1 MKQFIFLCFIFS
13 LSFSRFLNAQTSNPD
28 IITNGSSTPSTALNY
43 LTILEGNN
51 PFEGQNNLY
60 EQIFDSLHDEYQHI
74 GRLSAQK
81 VLNDNLVITGGLNS
95 IGFSYRRPYL
105 DFGLSLNRTVAPDL
119 FSSTRWIVTDTMTV
133 HIDASKVLT
142 RLKNENKIDIS
153 EKNLA
158 LFAGIVF
165 ERKYTWFHFA
175 NSYDEGLSTQFD
187 KLFFPFLGVKF
198 AAVKKMGV
206 DEFITKEDS
215 LSVNAGGFVSVPIYT
230 GVSAVGGALAKF
242 QKISRMEI
250 TRKSADLLSD
260 EALMISFEKTKS
272 LMTGVSFQ
280 LQADFLKILRMNL
293 LSYDFNY
300 QLDESYK
307 IYSRFNMNEIS
318 EMTVE
323 NPVAQEISNIIKT
336 KEPNLV
342 ILAPYIISQEKKIS
356 EILTHKYNFL
366 LLGGIKEAKTQQI
379 EVTSKGISK
388 NFFRHYYEKI
398 KYTEDF
404 VSKLFTSF
412 IFAIFNSDVK
422 AQNMASET
430 KRVTI
435 EYDSERNLLD
445 AKEDISIFHKDSQV
459 LSLKFEGFYHTK
471 KTSGMFGKKY
481 RDRAKFLIEAYS
493 GVNPLVT
500 QMIDNEELKAPFDV
514 NGQYQVNIEG
524 IRYFNQLSVNEVFDN
539 MNALCDDKPRT
550 VFYLFRSL
558 FDNCRRSLQN
568 NYIDYLKDL
577 SHEKVTAEAINA
589 CERKAIKYW
598 YSPSKKRAYIKN
610 CIGDLT
616 YKSAEQW
623 TMVPLWPLKNLS
635 QDLVNNINNKTYYY
649 NLFGIRNVFFH
660 GSFSALTNNNA
671 DFVTYFHEGEF
682 KGLGVVDNYM
692 REQNMRAPASVV
704 VDLK

>member
-1 MKQFIFLCFIFS
+1 MKQLVFLCFTILFS
-13 LSFSRFLNAQTSNPD
+13 TISNADLANPEA
-28 IITNGSSTPSTALNY
+28 ITANTPNTNVGLNY

-51 PFEGQNNLY
+51 PFDGQNNLY
-60 EQIFDSLHDEYQHI
+60 EQIFDSLHAEYQHI
-74 GRLSAQK
+74 GKLSAQR

-95 IGFSYRRPYL
+95 IGFSYRKPFL
-105 DFGLSLNRTVAPDL
+105 DFGLSLNRSVAPDL
-119 FSSTRWIVTDTMTV
+119 FSSSRWIVTDTMTV
-133 HIDASKVLT
+133 HVDASKVLS

-175 NSYDEGLSTQFD
+175 NSYEEGLSTQFD

-198 AAVKKMGV
+198 SAVKKLGL

-215 LSVNAGGFVSVPIYT
+215 ISINAGGFVSVPIYT
-230 GVSAVGGALAKF
+230 GVSAIGGALAKF

-250 TRKSADLLSD
+250 TRKSHDLLSD
-260 EALMISFEKTKS
+260 ESLMVSFEKTKS
-272 LMTGVSFQ
+272 FMTGISLQV
-280 LQADFLKILRMNL
+280 QADFFKILKMNL

-307 IYSRFNMNEIS
+307 IYSRFEMDEIN
-318 EMTVE
+318 EMTAE
-323 NPVAQEISNIIKT
+323 NPVAEEISNIIKT

-342 ILAPYIISQEKKIS
+342 ILAPYILSEEKKIS

-379 EVTSKGISK
+379 EVTSKGISR

-404 VSKLFTSF
+404 ISRLFTSF
-412 IFAIFNSDVK
+412 IFAIFNSDLK
-422 AQNMASET
+422 SQNLASET
-430 KRVTI
+430 KKVTI

-445 AKEDISIFHKDSQV
+445 AKEDINIFHKDSQV
-459 LSLKFEGFYHTK
+459 LSLKFEGSYHTK

-481 RDRAKFLIEAYS
+481 RERAKFLIEAYS
-493 GVNPLVT
+493 GVNPVVT
-500 QMIDNEELKAPFDV
+500 QMIDNKELKAPFDV
-514 NGQYQVNIEG
+514 NGQYQINIEG
-524 IRYFNQLSVNEVFDN
+524 IRFFNNLSVSEVFDN
-539 MNALCDDKPRT
+539 MNSLCDDKPRT
-550 VFYLFRSL
+550 VFFLFRNL

-577 SHEKVTAEAINA
+577 SHEKVTAESINT
-589 CERKAIKYW
+589 CERKALKYW
-598 YSPSKKRAYIKN
+598 YSSSKKRAFIKN

-616 YKSAEQW
+616 YKSSEHW
-623 TMVPLWPLKNLS
+623 TMVPLWQLKNLS

-660 GSFSALTNNNA
+660 GAFSATTSSNT

>member
-1 MKQFIFLCFIFS
+1 MKQLLFLCFVIIFS
-13 LSFSRFLNAQTSNPD
+13 SKLIAQASNPKIVTVD
-28 IITNGSSTPSTALNY
+28 QPNSSSSLNY

-51 PFEGQNNLY
+51 PFDGQNNLY
-60 EQIFDSLHDEYQHI
+60 EQIFESLHDEYQHI
-74 GRLSAQK
+74 GKLSAQK

-95 IGFSYRRPYL
+95 IGFSYRKPFL
-105 DFGLSLNRTVAPDL
+105 DFGLTLNRTVAPDL
-119 FSSTRWIVTDTMTV
+119 FSSTRWIVTDMMTV

-165 ERKYTWFHFA
+165 ERKFTWFHFA

-198 AAVKKMGV
+198 AAVKKLGV

-215 LSVNAGGFVSVPIYT
+215 ISVNAGGFVTVPIYT
-230 GVSAVGGALAKF
+230 GVSAIGGALAKF
-242 QKISRMEI
+242 QKISRMEL
-250 TRKSADLLSD
+250 THKSEDLLSK
-260 EALMISFEKTKS
+260 ESLLISYEKTKS

-280 LQADFLKILRMNL
+280 VQADFLKILRMNL

-307 IYSRFNMNEIS
+307 IYSRFDMAEIS
-318 EMTVE
+318 EMTAE
-323 NPVAQEISNIIKT
+323 NPVANEISNIIKT
-336 KEPNLV
+336 KEPNLL
-342 ILAPYIISQEKKIS
+342 ILAPYVISEEKKVS

-379 EVTSKGISK
+379 EVTSKGLSK

-404 VSKLFTSF
+404 VSRIFTSF
-412 IFAIFNSDVK
+412 IFAIFNSDLK

-445 AKEDISIFHKDSQV
+445 AKEDISIFHKDTQV
-459 LSLKFEGFYHTK
+459 LSLKFEGMYHTK
-471 KTSGMFGKKY
+471 KTSGIFGKKY

-493 GVNPLVT
+493 GVNPLVN
-500 QMIDNEELKAPFDV
+500 QMIDNEELKAPFDI

-524 IRYFNQLSVNEVFDN
+524 IRYFNNLSINEVFDN
-539 MNALCDDKPRT
+539 MNSLCDDKPKS

-577 SHEKVTAEAINA
+577 SHEKVTADAIDT
-589 CERKAIKYW
+589 CERKAFKYW
-598 YSPSKKRAYIKN
+598 YSPSKKRAFIKS
-610 CIGDLT
+610 CISDLT
-616 YKSAEQW
+616 YKSAENW
-623 TMVPLWPLKNLS
+623 TLVPLWTLKNLT

-660 GSFSALTNNNA
+660 GSFNATTSNNS

-682 KGLGVVDNYM
+682 RGLGVVDNYM

>member
-1 MKQFIFLCFIFS
+1 MKQLLFLCFVIIFS
-13 LSFSRFLNAQTSNPD
+13 SKLIAQTSNPKIVTVD
-28 IITNGSSTPSTALNY
+28 QPNSSSSLNY

-51 PFEGQNNLY
+51 PFDGQNNLY
-60 EQIFDSLHDEYQHI
+60 EQIFESLHDEYQHI
-74 GRLSAQK
+74 GKLSAQK

-95 IGFSYRRPYL
+95 IGFSYRKPFL
-105 DFGLSLNRTVAPDL
+105 DFGLTLNRTVAPDL
-119 FSSTRWIVTDTMTV
+119 FSSTRWIVTDMMTV

-165 ERKYTWFHFA
+165 ERKFTWFHFA

-198 AAVKKMGV
+198 AAVKKLGV

-215 LSVNAGGFVSVPIYT
+215 ISVNAGGFVTVPIYT
-230 GVSAVGGALAKF
+230 GVSAIGGALAKF
-242 QKISRMEI
+242 QKISRMEL
-250 TRKSADLLSD
+250 THKSEDLLSK
-260 EALMISFEKTKS
+260 ESLLISYEKTKS

-280 LQADFLKILRMNL
+280 VQADFLKILRMNL

-307 IYSRFNMNEIS
+307 IYSRFDMAEIS
-318 EMTVE
+318 EMTAE
-323 NPVAQEISNIIKT
+323 NPVANEISNIIKT
-336 KEPNLV
+336 KEPNLL
-342 ILAPYIISQEKKIS
+342 ILAPYVISEEKKVS

-379 EVTSKGISK
+379 EVTSKGLSK

-404 VSKLFTSF
+404 VSRIFTSF
-412 IFAIFNSDVK
+412 IFAIFNSDLK

-430 KRVTI
+430 KKVTI

-445 AKEDISIFHKDSQV
+445 AKEDISIFHKDTQV
-459 LSLKFEGFYHTK
+459 LSLKFEGMYHTK
-471 KTSGMFGKKY
+471 KTSGIFGKKY

-493 GVNPLVT
+493 GVNPLVN
-500 QMIDNEELKAPFDV
+500 QMIDNEELKAPFDI

-524 IRYFNQLSVNEVFDN
+524 IRYFNNLSINEVFDN
-539 MNALCDDKPRT
+539 MNSLCDDKPKS

-577 SHEKVTAEAINA
+577 SHEKVTADAIDT
-589 CERKAIKYW
+589 CERKAFKYW
-598 YSPSKKRAYIKN
+598 YSPSKKRAFIKS
-610 CIGDLT
+610 CISDLT
-616 YKSAEQW
+616 YKSAENW
-623 TMVPLWPLKNLS
+623 TMVPLWTLKNLT

-660 GSFSALTNNNA
+660 GSFNATTSNNS

>member
-1 MKQFIFLCFIFS
+1 MKQLVFLCFTILFS
-13 LSFSRFLNAQTSNPD
+13 SFLNADLANPD
-28 IITNGSSTPSTALNY
+28 VITATSPSANVGLNY

-51 PFEGQNNLY
+51 PFDGQNNLY
-60 EQIFDSLHDEYQHI
+60 EQIFDSLHTEYQHI
-74 GRLSAQK
+74 GKLSAER

-95 IGFSYRRPYL
+95 IGFSYRKPFL

-133 HIDASKVLT
+133 HIDASKVLS

-175 NSYDEGLSTQFD
+175 NSYEEGLSTQFD

-198 AAVKKMGV
+198 SAVKKLGL

-215 LSVNAGGFVSVPIYT
+215 ISINAGGFVSVPIYT
-230 GVSAVGGALAKF
+230 GVSAIGGALAKF

-250 TRKSADLLSD
+250 TRKSQDLLSD
-260 EALMISFEKTKS
+260 ESLMVSFEKTKS
-272 LMTGVSFQ
+272 FMTGISFQ
-280 LQADFLKILRMNL
+280 VQADFFKILKMNL

-307 IYSRFNMNEIS
+307 IYSRFDMDEIN
-318 EMTVE
+318 EMTAE
-323 NPVAQEISNIIKT
+323 NPVAEEISNIIKT

-342 ILAPYIISQEKKIS
+342 ILAPYILSEEKKIS

-379 EVTSKGISK
+379 EVTSKGVSR

-398 KYTEDF
+398 KYTEDLM
-404 VSKLFTSF
+404 SRLFTSF
-412 IFAIFNSDVK
+412 IFAIFNSDLK
-422 AQNMASET
+422 SQNLASET

-445 AKEDISIFHKDSQV
+445 TKEDISIFHKDSQV
-459 LSLKFEGFYHTK
+459 LSLKFEGSYHTK

-493 GVNPLVT
+493 GVNPVVT
-500 QMIDNEELKAPFDV
+500 QMIDNEDLKAPFDI
-514 NGQYQVNIEG
+514 NGQYQINIEG
-524 IRYFNQLSVNEVFDN
+524 IRYFNNLSVNEVFDN
-539 MNALCDDKPRT
+539 MNSLCDDKPKT
-550 VFYLFRSL
+550 VFFLFRNL

-577 SHEKVTAEAINA
+577 SHEKVTAESINT
-589 CERKAIKYW
+589 CERKAMKYW
-598 YSPSKKRAYIKN
+598 YSSSKKRAFIKN

-616 YKSAEQW
+616 YKSSEHW

-660 GSFSALTNNNA
+660 GVFSATTSSNT

>member
-1 MKQFIFLCFIFS
+1 MKQLLFLCFVIIFS
-13 LSFSRFLNAQTSNPD
+13 SKLIAQASNPKIVTVD
-28 IITNGSSTPSTALNY
+28 QPNSSSSLNY

-51 PFEGQNNLY
+51 PFDGQNNLY
-60 EQIFDSLHDEYQHI
+60 EQIFESLHDEYQHI
-74 GRLSAQK
+74 GKLSAQK

-95 IGFSYRRPYL
+95 IGFSYRKPFL
-105 DFGLSLNRTVAPDL
+105 DFGLTLNRTVAPDL
-119 FSSTRWIVTDTMTV
+119 FSSTRWIVTDMMTV

-165 ERKYTWFHFA
+165 ERKFTWFHFA

-198 AAVKKMGV
+198 AAVKKLGV

-215 LSVNAGGFVSVPIYT
+215 ISVNAGGFVTVPIYT
-230 GVSAVGGALAKF
+230 GVSAIGGTLAKF
-242 QKISRMEI
+242 QKISRMEL
-250 TRKSADLLSD
+250 THKSEDLLSK
-260 EALMISFEKTKS
+260 ESLLISFEKTKS
-272 LMTGVSFQ
+272 LMTGVNFQ
-280 LQADFLKILRMNL
+280 VQADFLKILRMNL

-307 IYSRFNMNEIS
+307 IYSRFDMAEIS
-318 EMTVE
+318 EMTAE
-323 NPVAQEISNIIKT
+323 NPVANEISNIIKT
-336 KEPNLV
+336 KEPNLL
-342 ILAPYIISQEKKIS
+342 ILAPYVISEEKKVS

-379 EVTSKGISK
+379 EVSSKGLSK

-404 VSKLFTSF
+404 VSRIFTSF
-412 IFAIFNSDVK
+412 IFAIFNSDLK

-445 AKEDISIFHKDSQV
+445 AKEDISIFHKDTQV
-459 LSLKFEGFYHTK
+459 LSLKFEGMYHTK
-471 KTSGMFGKKY
+471 KTSGIFGKKY

-493 GVNPLVT
+493 GVNPLVN
-500 QMIDNEELKAPFDV
+500 QMIDNEELKAPFDI

-524 IRYFNQLSVNEVFDN
+524 IRYFNNLSINEVFDN
-539 MNALCDDKPRT
+539 MNSLCDDKPKS

-577 SHEKVTAEAINA
+577 SHEKVTADAIDT
-589 CERKAIKYW
+589 CERKAFKYW
-598 YSPSKKRAYIKN
+598 YSPSKKRAFIKS
-610 CIGDLT
+610 CISDLT
-616 YKSAEQW
+616 YKSAENW
-623 TMVPLWPLKNLS
+623 TMVPLWTLKNLT

-660 GSFSALTNNNA
+660 GSFNATTSNNS

-682 KGLGVVDNYM
+682 RGLGVVDNYM